1 MLQDWLCR
9 GRQLSEEEEELDEKS
24 EKEKTDTMVKRTS
37 KDTTYSKSLKDEDT
51 EEEGPYVLVSKE
63 RLMGIYCAVFVLK
76 SCRHLVQ
83 GVDKAKVTAGLLNGR
98 VGNKGCS
105 AISVNFGGYRILF
118 ISAHLAA
125 QCVKLTF
132 LRIILMAGNVIAQS
146 SSYSD
151 SQS

>member
-9 GRQLSEEEEELDEKS
+9 GQRPTTEEEEEIDEKAELMS
-24 EKEKTDTMVKRTS
+24 KRGS
-37 KDTTYSKSLKDEDT
+37 KDTTYSKSLREQEEKED
-51 EEEGPYVLVSKE
+51 EGPYVLVSKE

-125 QCVKLTF
+125 QCV
-132 LRIILMAGNVIAQS
+132 GNCF
-146 SSYSD
+146 
-151 SQS
+151 